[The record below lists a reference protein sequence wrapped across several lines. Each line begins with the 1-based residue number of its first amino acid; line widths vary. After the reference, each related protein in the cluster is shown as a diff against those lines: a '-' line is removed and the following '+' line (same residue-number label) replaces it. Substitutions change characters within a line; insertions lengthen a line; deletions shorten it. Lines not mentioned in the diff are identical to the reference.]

1 MNVLNRFFVVSDFS
15 TESFDDAMN
24 DEIFF
29 TSTFIQSEMKFETI
43 MMIENAFAFSL
54 SKISFHRLNASTH

>member
-1 MNVLNRFFVVSDFS
+1 MNVFDRLFVVFDFS

-24 DEIFF
+24 VEIFF
-29 TSTFIQSEMKFETI
+29 TSIFIQSEMKFETI
-43 MMIENAFAFSL
+43 MMIKNAFAFFF